1 MPRAMQVITGFV
13 TAPGAT
19 LTAWVMAAGDSL
31 SIANGAVGSNIA
43 LLNFWAQNQAAGIL
57 RVRSPLMHD
66 NTNGIQERVVA
77 SQIYPL
83 MAYADGQDMFPNDL
97 LQVHQSGSAVGG
109 QIESGSLLMYY
120 DDLNGS
126 DAKLRTWAQIQPR
139 IKAYMTV
146 TNTITAGAAG
156 GYSGSQVLT
165 TTDSQQKALQ
175 DYALLGYDVSVDCCT
190 VGYTGPGTANRRVGG
205 PGHSTNKMLTA
216 NWFIWVSNYS
226 GKPCIPVFNAADFP
240 TYTVDVV
247 QNQAAAA
254 VVVSSHFAWIG
265 GPGSV

>member
-1 MPRAMQVITGFV
+1 MGRAMQVISGFV

-31 SIANGAVGSNIA
+31 SIANGAVNSDIR
-43 LLNFWAQNQAAGIL
+43 LLSLWAQNQAAGVL
-57 RVRSPLMHD
+57 RVVSPLMHD
-66 NTNGIQERVVA
+66 NTNGIQARVVA

-83 MAYADGQDMFPNDL
+83 IPYANGQQMFPNDL
-97 LQVHQSGSAVGG
+97 LRVNQSGSAVGG
-109 QIESGSLLMYY
+109 QIESGSLLLYY

-126 DAKLRTWAQIQPR
+126 DARLRTWDQVQPR
-139 IKAYMTV
+139 IKAYMYV

-175 DYALLGYDVSVDCCT
+175 DYALLGYNVSVDCCT
-190 VGYTGPGTANRRVGG
+190 VGYTGPGTANRRIGG
-205 PGHSTNKMLTA
+205 PGHSTNKMITE
-216 NWFIWVSNYS
+216 NWFIWLSEYS
-226 GKPCIPVFNAADFP
+226 GKPCIPIFNAADFP

-254 VVVSSHFAWIG
+254 VVVTSIFVWVG
-265 GPGSV
+265 GPNSI